1 MRGTVRPRAAP
12 ARMQVLRNAFE
23 ELAPLTEGFVAAY
36 QSIAADP
43 PPVPPERSALLFHS
57 SPA

>member
-1 MRGTVRPRAAP
+1 MRPRAAP